1 MRRTAK
7 SPKYTL
13 PNKDSH
19 DPVAEMARIRVSH
32 ALTGPDAQANVE
44 QTIRDLM
51 QESLNENPTAWS
63 EATHQVMRGVMEA
76 LKNEE
81 NSTEKIR
88 NAAETAVLEVAR
100 RWGNVVSAGKASV
113 AAAREVAGASGLD
126 STLLSQQAGLGAMEG
141 ALQAGP
147 ICYPVLQQELTPMV
161 EDFSNVMKTQRKSFY
176 CYNDDIETS
185 SAVLEWSQL
194 LDSSRAE
201 LTPTAVTTEVAPPVV
216 VDESEHEEIRSE
228 TEVQESAPLMEIA
241 NQLSADSG
249 LVQVGPSEVKV
260 KSAPVESPQSTAKQP
275 VKAGTEAVV
284 EKTAAKPGFVARVV
298 GWFKGL
304 FGKA

>member
-7 SPKYTL
+7 SSIHSKQS
-13 PNKDSH
+13 KDSH

-32 ALTGPDAQANVE
+32 ALTGPDSQANVE

-51 QESLNENPTAWS
+51 HESLNENPTAWS
-63 EATHQVMRGVMEA
+63 EATHQVMRGVVEA

-126 STLLSQQAGLGAMEG
+126 CTLLSQQAGLGAMEG

-161 EDFSNVMKTQRKSFY
+161 EDFTNVMKTQRRSFY
-176 CYNDDIETS
+176 CYNDDIEDS
-185 SAVLEWSQL
+185 SARLEWSQL

-201 LTPTAVTTEVAPPVV
+201 LSTTAVTTEVAPHAV
-216 VDESEHEEIRSE
+216 VDESVNEEIRSD

-249 LVQVGPSEVKV
+249 RVQVGPSENLVKA
-260 KSAPVESPQSTAKQP
+260 APVQVVEPETA
-275 VKAGTEAVV
+275 KAGTAAVA
-284 EKTAAKPGFVARVV
+284 EKTVSAAKPGIVARVV